1 MGSDVKYTID
11 SAIGKVFKSYRKKQN
26 LTQDQIAEKLDI
38 SKKYISRLENGNSG
52 VKLETLINYM
62 NILGI
67 APNVV
72 FKDLMTNKNV
82 VFQINLSQK
91 ISELSDDRQHFIDK
105 IVDDLKVL

>member
-1 MGSDVKYTID
+1 
-11 SAIGKVFKSYRKKQN
+11 
-26 LTQDQIAEKLDI
+26 
-38 SKKYISRLENGNSG
+38 
-52 VKLETLINYM
+52 M